1 MKIGVVVDNTFDNDP
16 RVQHEVNSLRAL
28 GHNVHVLCYKNGQ
41 EKDYIHRVS
50 QGIDFKKKWFPL
62 MNTFPIYQ
70 DYWSRQIKSF
80 IAEFK
85 PDILHVHDLYM
96 SGIARK
102 ATIGKIPFILDL
114 HENFP
119 ATIQTYTWANKG
131 IKKWL
136 VQPKKWIR
144 KEGKLLNKANKI
156 ITLSEDFKT
165 LLLNRYNFLDS
176 TNIFVVPN
184 YPDLSKIK
192 LANRIDDD
200 DFRLFYFGVIG
211 KRRGIDIVLKAL
223 PELAKCVPNIKF
235 KLIGP
240 IDKNDQEYF
249 KGLMENQ
256 QINNHLE
263 YSPWIKTEELTSA
276 TENVDVCV
284 CPIEKNPQ
292 HESGVANKVYQY
304 LAMGKP
310 QIVSNCKPQME
321 LINKE
326 NCGLIFEDKDIPDF
340 VEKVELLFKS
350 PSLLNELKENS
361 LKASK
366 KYGET
371 EFQQL
376 LMKVYS
382 SL

>member
-1 MKIGVVVDNTFDNDP
+1 MKIGVVVDNTFDHDP
-16 RVQHEVNSLRAL
+16 RVQHEVNSLKAL
-28 GHNVHVLCYKNGQ
+28 GHEVHVLCFKNG
-41 EKDYIHRVS
+41 ENSDYIHRVD

-62 MNTFPIYQ
+62 MNTFPVYQ
-70 DYWSRQIKSF
+70 RYWHKQITDF
-80 IAEFK
+80 IANLK
-85 PDILHVHDLYM
+85 PDVLHVHDLYM
-96 SGIARK
+96 SEITRK
-102 ATIGKIPFILDL
+102 STSGKTPFILDL

-119 ATIQTYTWANKG
+119 ATIQTYTWAIKG
-131 IKKWL
+131 IKRLL
-136 VQPKKWIR
+136 VQPKRWTK
-144 KEGKLLNKANKI
+144 KEGKLLKNASRI

-165 LLLNRYNFLDS
+165 LLLNRYRFLDS
-176 TNIFVVPN
+176 SKIFVVPN

-192 LANRIDDD
+192 PAERIEDN

-211 KRRGIDIVLKAL
+211 KRRGIDTVLKAL
-223 PELAKCVPNIKF
+223 PELSKNIPNIKF

-249 KGLMENQ
+249 QGLMEDPKIQ
-256 QINNHLE
+256 KQLE
-263 YSPWIKTEELTSA
+263 YSPWIQTEELTKA

-321 LINKE
+321 LIKKE
-326 NCGLIFEDKDIPDF
+326 KCGLVFEDKNISNF
-340 VEKVELLFKS
+340 VKQVESLVNTPNLLK
-350 PSLLNELKENS
+350 ELKENS

-366 KYGET
+366 KYGES
-371 EFQQL
+371 EFQEL